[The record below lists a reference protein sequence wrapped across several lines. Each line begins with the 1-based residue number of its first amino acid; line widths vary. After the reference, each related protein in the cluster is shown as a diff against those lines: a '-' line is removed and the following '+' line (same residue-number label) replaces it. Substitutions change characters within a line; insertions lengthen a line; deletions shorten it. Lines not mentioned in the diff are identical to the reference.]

1 MISKNSKVV
10 ATKEQVSADLG
21 GEVVILNMKNGVY
34 YGLNPVGAR
43 IWSLIQDPTTV
54 KVLRDAIFN
63 EYDVEADRCERDLLV
78 LLQDLASNELIE
90 VKDEAIE

>member
-34 YGLNPVGAR
+34 YGLDPVGAR

>member
-1 MISKNSKVV
+1 
-10 ATKEQVSADLG
+10 
-21 GEVVILNMKNGVY
+21 MKNGVY

>member
-1 MISKNSKVV
+1 MISDNSKVV

-34 YGLNPVGAR
+34 YGLDPVGAR
-43 IWSLIQDPTTV
+43 IWSLVQDSTTV

-63 EYDVEADRCERDLLV
+63 EYDVDADRCERDLLV